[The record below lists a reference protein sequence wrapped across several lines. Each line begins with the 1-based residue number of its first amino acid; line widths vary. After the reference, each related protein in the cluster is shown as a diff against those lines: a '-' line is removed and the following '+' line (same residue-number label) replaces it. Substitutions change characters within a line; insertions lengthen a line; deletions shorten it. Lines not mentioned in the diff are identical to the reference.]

1 MSADNNQPG
10 QSKAWI
16 SIVQKTGIFLLISVF
31 LTLIMIIIY
40 DQQHVDLRIIAEAVI
55 VVFVVLISVIY
66 VIFRKLINQLN
77 KAELLS
83 ITDELTQFFTRKH
96 FKTLLENE
104 LNRAIRYNRE
114 LSCIIINIDS
124 FKQIND
130 KYGHQ
135 FGDEILRD
143 TSEVLKDNLRTI
155 DIVARYDGNKFI
167 CLLPET
173 ENELVIIISKRL
185 QAIVGREPFYYDYI
199 DNSFR
204 EEIHITIS
212 IGVTSY
218 IPRPDDEIDIHKIIN
233 MAEKALNLAKESGA
247 NTMECLLPSN
257 TES

>member
-1 MSADNNQPG
+1 MATNNNLPG
-10 QSKAWI
+10 QSRAKITIA
-16 SIVQKTGIFLLISVF
+16 QKTSIGFLITVF
-31 LTLIMIIIY
+31 LILIMITIY
-40 DQQHVDLRIIAEAVI
+40 DQQYVDFRIITSAVI
-55 VVFVVLISVIY
+55 VVFVVFISVIY
-66 VIFRKLINQLN
+66 VIFRRLINQLN

-83 ITDELTQFFTRKH
+83 ITDELTQFFNRTH
-96 FKTLLENE
+96 FKNILENE
-104 LNRAIRYNRE
+104 LNRAVRYNRE

-124 FKQIND
+124 FKKIND

-135 FGDEILRD
+135 FGDDILREA
-143 TSEVLKDNLRTI
+143 SEVLKDNLRTI

-233 MAEKALNLAKESGA
+233 MADKALNLAKESGE